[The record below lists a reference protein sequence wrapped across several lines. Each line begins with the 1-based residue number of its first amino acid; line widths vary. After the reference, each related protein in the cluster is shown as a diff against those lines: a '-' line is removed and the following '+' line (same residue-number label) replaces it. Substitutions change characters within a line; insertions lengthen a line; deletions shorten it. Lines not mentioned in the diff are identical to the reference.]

1 MAIFHLDVKNV
12 SRSQGRSAVGAAA
25 YRAGERIVD
34 ERLGITFDYSN
45 KKGVTFSEIM
55 APDNAPEWVKDRTQ
69 LWNAIE
75 SAELRKDSRVAKEV
89 LVALPNELSQEER
102 VDLIKSYCQAQFVDK
117 GMIADINI
125 HEDNPENPH
134 AHILLTTREI
144 TPTGFGFKNRDWN
157 KRELVFE
164 QRRSWQD
171 IANAHLHLAGHDT
184 RIDCRSLQERGID
197 LEPGLH
203 LGQAPHH
210 AVSKGQGDD
219 FMRYVD
225 HRDIMRANGERVIQE
240 PNIALEKLS
249 QQQSVFDEY
258 AMAKIA
264 NQYSVDLNQYNE
276 VLAAIKSAKQLVALG
291 DNEYGKSV
299 YTTSKMIEME
309 HQMLNQA
316 YELDSKQG
324 HAINLEAATQAV
336 ASSNLNEGQR
346 TAFNHIINSGDLK
359 IITGF
364 AGTGKSTLMKVAR
377 EAFEGS
383 GYEVR
388 GACFSGIAT
397 KGLEKEAGIKSF
409 TVDSCLL
416 QWEQCKGQ
424 LSKNDILVID
434 EAGMLGTDKMNRLL
448 GHANCF
454 GAKVIL
460 VHDTEQFSA
469 IDAGAP
475 SRAIAMRFG
484 EKVLT
489 EVVRQQNPEMKLAT
503 YEFATQKTEKA
514 LSRYE
519 KLGALNMTA
528 ADESIARKM
537 MIEAW
542 ASDRLEGKS
551 QLMLAYTN
559 ESVQALNREAREVR
573 IAAGEIEVGR
583 VFSVAKGQRS
593 FAKGDVVYF
602 LKNDKHLEVQNGAL
616 GTIESIEA
624 NHFRIKTNVD
634 GRIVGLDIRQ
644 YKHLDHGY
652 AATIYKAQGVTVNK
666 TYVLAS
672 TYFDRH
678 STYVACTRHKES
690 LMMFGNQKDFK
701 NRELMM
707 KTLSRECSK
716 SMTVDYAQARWVKP
730 QNKQELNLNSNQLSQ
745 KQLAQE
751 RLQIKDLKSYFPNK
765 EFSFARAYE
774 RLRGWLQGVVQLSDK
789 RQMLCLTKNDH
800 VKLVHHHSQL
810 ETHLGKEAHISLDKR
825 GEINKCTVVEK
836 IDGISKQHEVL
847 DGGITITRQ
856 NNSKDLKIENHV
868 ISESHSIFNE
878 FGN

>member
-34 ERLGITFDYSN
+34 ERLGLTFDYSN

-69 LWNAIE
+69 LWNAVE
-75 SAELRKDSRVAKEV
+75 AVEKRKDARVAKEV

-102 VDLIKSYCQAQFVDK
+102 VDLIKSYCQTQFVDK

-144 TPTGFGFKNRDWN
+144 TPTGFGLKNRDWN

-203 LGQAPHH
+203 LGQASHH
-210 AVSKGQGDD
+210 AASKGQGDD

-225 HRDIMRANGERVIQE
+225 HIDIMRANGEKVIRD
-240 PNIALEKLS
+240 PSIALEKLS

-258 AMAKIA
+258 AMAKLA

-276 VLAAIKSAKQLVALG
+276 VLAAIKSAEQLVVLG
-291 DNEYGKSV
+291 ENEYGKSV

-309 HQMLNQA
+309 HEMLNCA
-316 YELDSKQG
+316 YELNSKQG

-346 TAFNHIINSGDLK
+346 TAFNHIINNGDLK
-359 IITGF
+359 IVTGI

-397 KGLEKEAGIKSF
+397 KGLEKEAGIKST

-416 QWEQCKGQ
+416 QWDQGRGQ
-424 LSKNDILVID
+424 LSKNNVLVID

-448 GHANCF
+448 DHANSE

-460 VHDTEQFSA
+460 VHDPEQFGA

-484 EKVLT
+484 EKALT
-489 EVVRQQNPEMKLAT
+489 EVVRQRNPEMKLAT

-519 KLGALNMTA
+519 KMGSLNMTA
-528 ADESIARKM
+528 ADEGIARKM
-537 MIEAW
+537 MIEVW

-559 ESVQALNREAREVR
+559 ESVQALNQAAREVR
-573 IAAGEIEVGR
+573 IAAGEIEEGR
-583 VFSVAKGQRS
+583 AFSVAKGQRS

-602 LKNDKHLEVQNGAL
+602 LKNDKQLEVQNGAL
-616 GTIESIEA
+616 GTIESIEGNYFRMKA
-624 NHFRIKTNVD
+624 NDD
-634 GRIVGLDIRQ
+634 GRIVGLDIRH

-666 TYVLAS
+666 AYVLTS

-678 STYVACTRHKES
+678 STYVACTRHRES
-690 LMMFGNQKDFK
+690 LTVFGHQKDFK
-701 NRELMM
+701 NREMMM

-716 SMTVDYAQARWVKP
+716 SMAVDYAQARWIKP
-730 QNKQELNLNSNQLSQ
+730 QNKQDLNLNSSQFSQ

-751 RLQIKDLKSYFPNK
+751 RLEIKELKYNLPNK
-765 EFSFARAYE
+765 EFYFARAYE

-800 VKLVHHHSQL
+800 VKLVPNHPQL
-810 ETHLGKEAHISLDKR
+810 ENHLGKEVNILLDKR
-825 GEINKCTVVEK
+825 GDINKCTVVEK
-836 IDGISKQHEVL
+836 IDGVSKQHDVL
-847 DGGITITRQ
+847 DRSITITRQ
-856 NNSKDLKIENHV
+856 NNSKDLKIENHALPDKAF
-868 ISESHSIFNE
+868 ISNE
-878 FGN
+878 LEI

>member
-25 YRAGERIVD
+25 YRAGERVVD
-34 ERLGITFDYSN
+34 ERLGIAFDYSN

-69 LWNAIE
+69 LWNAVE
-75 SAELRKDSRVAKEV
+75 AAELRKDSRVAKEV
-89 LVALPNELSQEER
+89 LVALPNELSKEER
-102 VDLIKSYCQAQFVDK
+102 VDLIKSYCQAQFVDR

-144 TPTGFGFKNRDWN
+144 TPTGFGLKNRDWN

-184 RIDCRSLQERGID
+184 RIDCRSLQERGLD

-203 LGQAPHH
+203 LGQAPHQ
-210 AVSKGQGDD
+210 AASKGQGDD

-225 HRDIMRANGERVIQE
+225 HIDIMRANGERVIKD

-258 AMAKIA
+258 AMAKLA

-276 VLAAIKSAKQLVALG
+276 VLASIKSAKQLVALG
-291 DNEYGKSV
+291 ENEYGKSV

-309 HQMLNQA
+309 HEMLNCA

-336 ASSNLNEGQR
+336 SSSNLNEGQR
-346 TAFNHIINSGDLK
+346 SAFNHIINWGDLK
-359 IITGF
+359 IVTGF

-377 EAFEGS
+377 EAFESS
-383 GYEVR
+383 GYQVR

-397 KGLEKEAGIKSF
+397 KGLEKEAGIKSA

-416 QWEQCKGQ
+416 QWEQGRGQ
-424 LSKNDILVID
+424 LGKDDVLVID

-448 GHANCF
+448 AHANRE

-460 VHDTEQFSA
+460 VHDTEQFGA

-484 EKVLT
+484 QKALT
-489 EVVRQQNPEMKLAT
+489 EVVRQRNPEMKLAT
-503 YEFATQKTEKA
+503 YEFASKQTEKA

-519 KLGALNMTA
+519 KLGSLNMTA

-559 ESVQALNREAREVR
+559 DSVQALNQAAREVR
-573 IAAGEIEVGR
+573 IAAGEIEEGKA
-583 VFSVAKGQRS
+583 FSVAKGQRS

-602 LKNDKHLEVQNGAL
+602 LKNDKHLNVQNGAL
-616 GTIESIEA
+616 GTIESIVG
-624 NHFRIKTNVD
+624 NHFRIKVND
-634 GRIVGLDIRQ
+634 DDRIVGLDIRH

-666 TYVLAS
+666 AYVLAS

-678 STYVACTRHKES
+678 STYVACTRHKEK
-690 LMMFGNQKDFK
+690 LMVFGHQKDFK
-701 NRELMM
+701 NRDMMM

-716 SMTVDYAQARWVKP
+716 SMTVDYAQARWIKP
-730 QNKQELNLNSNQLSQ
+730 QNKQDLNLNPNKLSQ

-751 RLQIKDLKSYFPNK
+751 RLQIKELKSHLPNK
-765 EFSFARAYE
+765 EFSFARSYE
-774 RLRGWLQGVVQLSDK
+774 RLRGWLQGVVQLNDK
-789 RQMLCLTKNDH
+789 RLMLCLTKNDH
-800 VKLVHHHSQL
+800 VKLVANHPQL
-810 ETHLGKEAHISLDKR
+810 EKHLGKEANISLDKR
-825 GEINKCTVVEK
+825 GNINKCTVVEK
-836 IDGISKQHEVL
+836 IEGISKQHVVL
-847 DGGITITRQ
+847 DRGMTMDQQ
-856 NNSKDLKIENHV
+856 NNSKEPKIENHV
-868 ISESHSIFNE
+868 ISAKQSIGDDFSI
-878 FGN
+878 